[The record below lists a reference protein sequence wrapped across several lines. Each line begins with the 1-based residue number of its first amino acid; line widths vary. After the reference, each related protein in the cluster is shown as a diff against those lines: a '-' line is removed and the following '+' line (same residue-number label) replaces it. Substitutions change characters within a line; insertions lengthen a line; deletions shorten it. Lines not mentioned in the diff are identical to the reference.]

1 MWFNCNSILTQ
12 TALMSVVTLVLKN
25 SQNKSSAAKIISL
38 NYLKSPASDFKKGI
52 KRDKTHYNVLKDE
65 AHWDNWK
72 RATLATVA
80 NHGCKAVMD
89 PTYQPTN
96 QDELDLFNEM
106 QKFMYDISIT
116 KLKTSMGQH
125 FVHAHKSTGDA
136 QAVWKD
142 YSYYMR
148 TSTKADMELEDL
160 LTIFTSARL
169 TNSYHGPTIKF
180 ITD

>member
-1 MWFNCNSILTQ
+1 MSIYDPNNPRPSGISTYLSSMPNT
-12 TALMSVVTLVLKN
+12 VT
-25 SQNKSSAAKIISL
+25 SSDTSAIR
-38 NYLKSPASDFKKGI
+38 YPKSPASDFKKGI

-180 ITD
+180 VTD